1 MTERSYRVFISY
13 SRANEDRK
21 RRLLVHLSAL
31 KREGLVSV
39 WDDGCIEAGQLW
51 RKELDKA
58 MSEAEV
64 VLFLV
69 SAEFLASPF
78 CQDVEVPELLRRHRE
93 EGVLII
99 PVLVDYCAW
108 EGIEWLRQFQV
119 LPRNGRPVPAQRPQS
134 EAWTEVIRGL
144 RQRLLADPPK
154 TKTRK
159 AAHGPAQARKPAP
172 LSLPKLLEAMPGE
185 SGELFGREDA
195 LGWLDSAYE
204 DPRVGVLALVGFG
217 GVGKSALV
225 RHWLETRFEPAAS
238 APRFLGA
245 SFYSQGTREHG
256 GSSSQFLVQA
266 LEALGEPDRTQD
278 RGERLAELVAA
289 EPTVLVLDGLEPLQY
304 GPGPRS
310 LEGRLHDS
318 DVRDLL
324 LSLASR
330 PGRSLCVV
338 STRVTLTDEG
348 LQTPSCVQR
357 SVEVLAR
364 EDAWQVLAS
373 RGVRGSEAEL
383 KEAAESLGCHPLA
396 LVLAAEYLH
405 TFAEGQVER
414 LREVDLLSEETRE
427 GRHAKSVMAAYETA
441 LRRDGAP
448 LDLELLGVMGLFDR
462 PTRWHWLQWLAAKP
476 VIRGVTRHLA
486 AADSRELWESISRL
500 RQWGMLAPPESL
512 EKPDLDTHPL
522 IREYFGQ
529 MLRRRNPASWR
540 AAHWRMFEGF
550 VKIMYEKQSDASVY
564 EKQTLVEAI
573 SQAMVHG
580 CAAGRQKEA
589 LKLYDHNLAG
599 ALRYHDVEMF
609 LGMRITSSDRAALVA
624 ALSSF
629 FDKPWERPVSSLRK
643 DEAEWVMNEAA
654 YLLESVGRPIEAAQA
669 MDALVEATAPRVK
682 WESTFE
688 LMGFMGLADR
698 VTELYLIGGDVEQA
712 VASAPRA
719 VEFADRS
726 GDDNWR
732 VITRSSQAEALYRAG
747 RLAEAQAAIGEA
759 ERIKAEMEPEFP
771 MLHFFPGYRYC
782 SLLLH
787 QGRYNEVLA
796 RTNWV
801 LGWPKEF
808 QRFNE
813 MPFTYLSLAQAHTQ
827 RAEREGVGRNL
838 RRAEEFIERAEY
850 FLMAYP
856 VMHFQ
861 VLTARAECYRV
872 GGNFQR
878 ALTVLNEAM
887 EVATE
892 AGMRLFQADC
902 HLGYAR
908 LYSALRGKEQA
919 REHFVK
925 AREMIERMG
934 YHLRDEALKELEAEL
949 KKA

>member
-21 RRLLVHLSAL
+21 GRLLLHLSAL
-31 KREGLVSV
+31 KAEGLVSV

-51 RKELDKA
+51 REELDKA

-69 SAEFLASPF
+69 SAEFIASPF
-78 CQDVEVPELLRRHRE
+78 CQDVEVPELLRKHRE

-134 EAWTEVIRGL
+134 EGWTEVIRGL

-154 TKTRK
+154 MRK
-159 AAHGPAQARKPAP
+159 AAHGLAQARKPSP

-225 RHWLETRFEPAAS
+225 RHWLETRFEPGAS
-238 APRFLGA
+238 APRFLGF

-266 LEALGEPDRTQD
+266 LEALGEPDRPKD

-348 LQTPSCVQR
+348 LQMPSCVQR

-364 EDAWQVLAS
+364 EDAWQILAS

-405 TFAEGQVER
+405 TFAEGQAER

-427 GRHAKSVMAAYETA
+427 GRHARSVMAAYETA

-476 VIRGVTRHLA
+476 IISGVTRHLA

-512 EKPDLDTHPL
+512 ERPDLDTHPL

-540 AAHWRMFEGF
+540 AAHWRMFEGI

-564 EKQTLVEAI
+564 EKQSLVEAI
-573 SQAMVHG
+573 SQAIVHG
-580 CAAGRQKEA
+580 CAAGRYREA
-589 LKLYDHNLAG
+589 LKLYDQNLVG
-599 ALRYHDVEMF
+599 ALRFLDVRQF
-609 LGMRITSSDRAALVA
+609 LGMQIKTSDRAALVA
-624 ALSSF
+624 ALSGF

-654 YLLESVGRPIEAAQA
+654 YLLESVGRPVEAAQA
-669 MDALVEATAPRVK
+669 MGAWVEATAPSVK
-682 WESTFE
+682 WESAFE
-688 LMGFMGLADR
+688 LMGFMGMADR
-698 VTELYLIGGDVEQA
+698 LIELYLIGGEVEQA
-712 VASAPRA
+712 VASAPRT

-787 QGRYNEVLA
+787 QGRYREVMKRA
-796 RTNWV
+796 FWV
-801 LGWPKEF
+801 LGWPEEF
-808 QRFNE
+808 RRARYEQIV
-813 MPFTYLSLAQAHTQ
+813 FTHLWLGQAYTQ

-838 RRAEEFIERAEY
+838 RRAEEHIERAGQL
-850 FLMAYP
+850 LMAYP
-856 VMHFQ
+856 VMSFQ
-861 VLTARAECYRV
+861 VLAARAECYRV
-872 GGNFQR
+872 GGNFGG
-878 ALTVLNEAM
+878 ALIVLNEAM
-887 EVATE
+887 DVATE

-919 REHFVK
+919 WEHLMH
-925 AREMIERMG
+925 AREMIKRMG

>member
-1 MTERSYRVFISY
+1 M
-13 SRANEDRK
+13 
-21 RRLLVHLSAL
+21 
-31 KREGLVSV
+31 REA
-39 WDDGCIEAGQLW
+39 D
-51 RKELDKA
+51 
-58 MSEAEV
+58 V

-69 SAEFLASPF
+69 SAEFIASRF
-78 CQDVEVPELLRRHRE
+78 CQDVEVPEFLRRHRE

-99 PVLVDYCAW
+99 PVIVDYCAW
-108 EGIEWLRQFQV
+108 EDIEWLGRFQV
-119 LPRNGRPVPAQRPQS
+119 LPRDGRPVPAQKRQS

-154 TKTRK
+154 TKTRN

-185 SGELFGREDA
+185 SSELFGREDA
-195 LGWLDSAYE
+195 LGWLDAAYE

-238 APRFLGA
+238 APRFLGV

-266 LEALGEPDRTQD
+266 LKALGEPDRSKD

-324 LSLASR
+324 LNLASR

-338 STRVTLTDEG
+338 STRVQLTDEG
-348 LQTPSCVQR
+348 LQTPSCLQR

-364 EDAWQVLAS
+364 EDAWQILVS

-405 TFAEGQVER
+405 TFAEGRVER

-427 GRHAKSVMAAYETA
+427 GRHARSVTAAYEMA

-462 PTRWHWLQWLAAKP
+462 PTRWHWLRWLAAKP

-486 AADSRELWESISRL
+486 AADSRELWEAISRL

-512 EKPDLDTHPL
+512 ERPDLDTHPL

-529 MLRRRNPASWR
+529 MLRRRNPAGWR
-540 AAHWRMFEGF
+540 AAHSRMFESI
-550 VKIMYEKQSDASVY
+550 VKILYEKQSDASVY
-564 EKQTLVEAI
+564 EKQSRIEAI
-573 SQAMVHG
+573 SQGIVHG
-580 CAAGRQKEA
+580 SAAGRYREA
-589 LKLYDHNLAG
+589 LKLYDFNLVG
-599 ALRYHDVEMF
+599 ALRFLDVRQF
-609 LGMRITSSDRAALVA
+609 LGVQIKSSDRAALVA
-624 ALSSF
+624 ALSGF
-629 FDKPWERPVSSLRK
+629 FDKPWERPVSSLRRK
-643 DEAEWVMNEAA
+643 NVEWVAHEAA
-654 YLLESVGRPIEAAQA
+654 YLLESVGRPVEAAQA
-669 MDALVEATAPRVK
+669 MGAWVKARAPRVK
-682 WESTFE
+682 WKDAFE

-698 VTELYLIGGDVEQA
+698 LTELYLIGGDVEQA
-712 VASAPRA
+712 VASAPKV

-732 VITRSSQAEALYRAG
+732 VITRSSYAEALYRAG
-747 RLAEAQAAIGEA
+747 HLVEAQAAIGEA

-787 QGRYNEVLA
+787 QGRYKEVLA
-796 RTNWV
+796 RTIWV
-801 LGWPKEF
+801 LRWPKHF
-808 QRFNE
+808 LQFNQT
-813 MPFTYLSLAQAHTQ
+813 PFTYLSLAQAHTQ

-838 RRAEEFIERAEY
+838 RRAEEFIKRAEY
-850 FLMAYP
+850 FLMGYP

-861 VLTARAECYRV
+861 VLTARVECYRV

-887 EVATE
+887 EVATR

-908 LYSALRGKEQA
+908 LYSALHGKEQA
-919 REHFVK
+919 QERLAK

-934 YHLRDEALKELEAEL
+934 YHLRDEALKELETEL

>member
-1 MTERSYRVFISY
+1 MPERSYRIFISY
-13 SRANEDRK
+13 SRANADMK
-21 RRLLVHLSAL
+21 RRLLVHLSTL
-31 KREGLVSV
+31 KAEGLVSV

-51 RKELDKA
+51 REELDKA
-58 MSEAEV
+58 IREADV

-78 CQDVEVPELLRRHRE
+78 CQDVEVPELLKRHRE

-99 PVLVDYCAW
+99 PVIVDYCAW
-108 EGIEWLRQFQV
+108 EGIEWLGKFQV
-119 LPRNGRPVPAQRPQS
+119 LPRDGKPVPARRRQS
-134 EAWTEVIRGL
+134 MAWTEVIRGL
-144 RQRLLADPPK
+144 RQRLLANPPK
-154 TKTRK
+154 TKTRR
-159 AAHGPAQARKPAP
+159 AEHDPAQAGKPAP
-172 LSLPKLLEAMPGE
+172 LSLPKLLEVMPGE

-225 RHWLETRFEPAAS
+225 RHWLETRFEPTAS
-238 APRFLGA
+238 APRFLGV

-256 GSSSQFLVQA
+256 GSASQFLVQA
-266 LEALGEPDRTQD
+266 LGALGETDVSEKQS
-278 RGERLAELVAA
+278 RGERLADLVAA

-324 LSLASR
+324 LNLASR

-348 LQTPSCVQR
+348 LQAPSCVQR
-357 SVEVLAR
+357 SVDVLAR

-427 GRHAKSVMAAYETA
+427 GRHARSVMAAYETA

-448 LDLELLGVMGLFDR
+448 LDLELLGIMGLFDR

-476 VIRGVTRHLA
+476 LIRGVTRHLA

-512 EKPDLDTHPL
+512 EKPELDTHPL

-529 MLRRRNPASWR
+529 MLRRRNPAGWR
-540 AAHWRMFEGF
+540 AAHRRMFDGI
-550 VKIMYEKQSDASVY
+550 VKVMYEKHRRQS
-564 EKQTLVEAI
+564 LVEAI

-580 CAAGRQKEA
+580 CAAGSYRDA
-589 LKLYDHNLAG
+589 LKLYDHNLVG
-599 ALRYHDVEMF
+599 ALRYSDVEMF
-609 LGMRITSSDRAALVA
+609 LGMDIKSSDRAALVA
-624 ALSSF
+624 ALSGF
-629 FDKPWERPVSSLRK
+629 FDKPWERPVSSLPKK
-643 DEAEWVMNEAA
+643 DAEWVTDEAA
-654 YLLESVGRPIEAAQA
+654 YLLESVGRPLEAAQA
-669 MDALVEATAPRVK
+669 FGAWVDAMAPRVK
-682 WESTFE
+682 WKNAFE
-688 LMGFMGLADR
+688 LRGFIGAADHL
-698 VTELYLIGGDVEQA
+698 TELYLIGGDVVQA
-712 VASAPRA
+712 VASASKA
-719 VEFADRS
+719 VEFANRS
-726 GDDNWR
+726 DDDNWR
-732 VITRSSQAEALYRAG
+732 IITRSSQAEVLYRAG
-747 RLAEAQAAIGEA
+747 RIAEAQAAIREA

-771 MLHFFPGYRYC
+771 KLHFFPGYRYC

-787 QGRYNEVLA
+787 QGRFKEVLA
-796 RTNWV
+796 RTIWV
-801 LGWPKEF
+801 LRWPKKF
-808 QRFNE
+808 RRPNE
-813 MPFTYLSLAQAHTQ
+813 IVFTYLSLAQAHTQ

-838 RRAEEFIERAEY
+838 RHAKKFIWRAAY
-850 FLMAYP
+850 FLMGYP

-861 VLTARAECYRV
+861 VLAARAECYRV

-878 ALTVLNEAM
+878 ALIVLNEAM
-887 EVATE
+887 EVATS

-908 LYSALRGKEQA
+908 LHLALRDKEQA
-919 REHFVK
+919 REHLVK